1 MRNTDK
7 NTHDAAAPETYKV
20 FGPDAELSSHGE
32 HDLMNMLREGRHSA
46 YRTLRCLGVTIGV
59 RVHREK
65 T

>member
-1 MRNTDK
+1 MTTTDK
-7 NTHDAAAPETYKV
+7 KTHDAAGPDAYKV
-20 FGPDAELSSHGE
+20 FGPDAELSSNGE

-59 RVHREK
+59 RVHGDK